1 MPMAE
6 AFGGTGTWSP
16 QAGVQQVGLGARTLA
31 RLLRSKDVSLASASR
46 RIEEGLPF
54 RVFSELASQLGLTQ
68 ARFAAHLRIS
78 ESTLYRRKAAGRFD
92 PTESDRLW
100 RYLVLYGRAV
110 DVLESQAAAVEWLS
124 APLAALGD
132 ASPLTVARDVPGA
145 TRALAVLGRI
155 EHGVFG

>member
-1 MPMAE
+1 MSTTE
-6 AFGGTGTWSP
+6 RLGGTAPWSP
-16 QAGVQQVGLGARTLA
+16 PAGVQHVGPGTPTLA

-54 RVFSELASQLGLTQ
+54 RLFSELAEQLGITHASL
-68 ARFAAHLRIS
+68 AAYLRIS
-78 ESTLYRRKAAGRFD
+78 ESTLYRRRAAGRFD

-100 RYLVLYGRAV
+100 RYLVLYGQAV

-124 APLAALGD
+124 APLPPLGG
-132 ASPLTVARDVPGA
+132 ASPLEVARDGPGA

>member
-1 MPMAE
+1 MPNAE
-6 AFGGTGTWSP
+6 ALPGTGTWSP
-16 QAGVQQVGLGARTLA
+16 QAGSQYVGLGTRTLA

-54 RVFSELASQLGLTQ
+54 RLFSELAGQLGITHASL
-68 ARFAAHLRIS
+68 AGYLRIS

-124 APLAALGD
+124 APLPSLGD
-132 ASPLTVARDVPGA
+132 ASPLAVARDGPGA

>member
-1 MPMAE
+1 MPTTE
-6 AFGGTGTWSP
+6 TVGGTRIWSP
-16 QAGVQQVGLGARTLA
+16 LDGVQAPDLGARTLA
-31 RLLRSKDVSLASASR
+31 RLLRSKDLSLASASR

-54 RVFSELASQLGLTQ
+54 RLFSELAEQLGLTH
-68 ARFAAHLRIS
+68 ASLASYLRIS

-110 DVLESQAAAVEWLS
+110 DVLESEAEAVEWLS
-124 APLAALGD
+124 APLPSLGD
-132 ASPLTVARDVPGA
+132 SSPLAVTRDGPGA

>member
-1 MPMAE
+1 MPDAD
-6 AFGGTGTWSP
+6 AISGAGTWSP
-16 QAGVQQVGLGARTLA
+16 QAGAEHVGLGTRTLA

-46 RIEEGLPF
+46 RIEEGLPI
-54 RVFSELASQLGLTQ
+54 RLFSELAGRLGITHASL
-68 ARFAAHLRIS
+68 AAYLRIS

-100 RYLVLYGRAV
+100 RYLVLYSRAV
-110 DVLESQAAAVEWLS
+110 DVLESEAAAVEWLS
-124 APLAALGD
+124 APLSSLGN
-132 ASPLTVARDVPGA
+132 ASPLAATRDGPGA